1 MSRTPNDVSGI
12 SIVADLMAMIKRS
25 NVGVSLENDTHYGSE
40 GILPS
45 AAPRGWD
52 ALAPWQ
58 TARMV
63 NAHQY
68 AAQRVLPDFIA
79 VLRYVDPCLGLPCRT
94 RCPRPAECRS
104 TSSSNPSPI
113 PRCPRPAECRPKFIS
128 VIAWG
133 ARLRECSTPSI
144 GFNLCEKCYNAR
156 RRVSTAYRTLA
167 DYTGE

>member
-1 MSRTPNDVSGI
+1 MPNDVSSI

-68 AAQRVLPDFIA
+68 AAQRVLPDVI
-79 VLRYVDPCLGLPCRT
+79 T
-94 RCPRPAECRS
+94 R
-104 TSSSNPSPI
+104 
-113 PRCPRPAECRPKFIS
+113 
-128 VIAWG
+128 G
-133 ARLRECSTPSI
+133 
-144 GFNLCEKCYNAR
+144 
-156 RRVSTAYRTLA
+156 RVSAVYRTLA
-167 DYTGE
+167 DHTGEEPLPACHAAQERNAAANASARSSSGSTPGSI